1 MVTGTKTTQDY
12 LKAIFQLGRGR
23 VPVNTSELAERLE
36 VAPAS
41 VSTMLRRLDG
51 HGLVEHT
58 PYQGVRLTERGAR
71 EAVELIRHHRL
82 LEVFLVEKVGL
93 SWDEVHDEAEV
104 LEHALSE
111 DLEARLDELLGHP
124 THDPHG
130 HVIPGPDLS
139 YEETERPTL
148 AGVGTGSCVVRHV
161 SDHDPELLRYL
172 DGLGLRPGTSVDV
185 LEVVPYGGGIRVRV
199 DAAEQVV
206 GTEAAEAI
214 FVSMKEDACE
224 DS

>member
-12 LKAIFQLGRGR
+12 LKAIFQLGGGR
-23 VPVNTSELAERLE
+23 ELVPTSELADRLGA
-36 VAPAS
+36 APAS
-41 VSTMLRRLDG
+41 VSTMLRRLDSN
-51 HGLVEHT
+51 GLVEHT

-130 HVIPGPDLS
+130 HVIPGPDLRF
-139 YEETERPTL
+139 EETERPTL
-148 AGVGTGSCVVRHV
+148 AGIGPGRCVVRHV
-161 SDHDPELLRYL
+161 SDRDPDLLRYL
-172 DGLGLRPGTSVDV
+172 DELGLRPGAPVEV
-185 LEVVPYGGGIRVRV
+185 VGVVPYGGGIRARV
-199 DAAEQVV
+199 DGAEHVV
-206 GTEAAEAI
+206 GTEAAEAV
-214 FVSMKEDACE
+214 FVSEKEDPCE